1 MVTKAEHTSSGLDT
15 VKLLGA
21 LSILI
26 AGVVGF
32 YYFEDESQLL
42 RVIGM
47 LVVAG
52 IAFFIVS
59 MTDVGR
65 RSLGFVKD
73 ARVEVRKVVWP
84 TRQETLQTTLA
95 VLVMVVIVAIM
106 LWLIDLALG
115 TGVKQ
120 FTRIRQAHDRR
131 RTWLRKR
138 QQPILI
144 QRFAGMFGACLFW
157 I

>member
-1 MVTKAEHTSSGLDT
+1 MVTKTEQTTSGLDT
-15 VKLLGA
+15 LKLITA
-21 LSILI
+21 LSLLI

-42 RVIGM
+42 RVLGM
-47 LVVAG
+47 LAIAAAAIFVV
-52 IAFFIVS
+52 S
-59 MTDVGR
+59 TTDIGR

-106 LWLIDLALG
+106 LWAIDSLLGLGVNSLLA
-115 TGVKQ
+115 
-120 FTRIRQAHDRR
+120 
-131 RTWLRKR
+131 
-138 QQPILI
+138 
-144 QRFAGMFGACLFW
+144 
-157 I
+157 

>member
-1 MVTKAEHTSSGLDT
+1 MVTKAEQTTSGFDT
-15 VKLLGA
+15 IKLILA
-21 LSILI
+21 LAVLI

-32 YYFEDESQLL
+32 YYFEEESQLL

-47 LVVAG
+47 LAIAAV
-52 IAFFIVS
+52 AFFIVS
-59 MTDVGR
+59 ITDVGR

-95 VLVMVVIVAIM
+95 VLVIVVLVAIM

-115 TGVKQ
+115 SGVNS
-120 FTRIRQAHDRR
+120 
-131 RTWLRKR
+131 
-138 QQPILI
+138 IL
-144 QRFAGMFGACLFW
+144 A
-157 I
+157 

>member
-1 MVTKAEHTSSGLDT
+1 MVTKAEQTTSGFDT
-15 VKLLGA
+15 LKLMATLA
-21 LSILI
+21 ILI

-42 RVIGM
+42 RVLGM
-47 LVVAG
+47 LAIAG
-52 IAFFIVS
+52 IALFIAS
-59 MTDVGR
+59 TTDVGR
-65 RSLGFVKD
+65 RSQAFVKD

-115 TGVKQ
+115 TGVNSLL
-120 FTRIRQAHDRR
+120 T
-131 RTWLRKR
+131 
-138 QQPILI
+138 
-144 QRFAGMFGACLFW
+144 
-157 I
+157 